1 MGPVQRTSARGTR
14 AAMLSLK
21 SAVSHAAH
29 QVVCRQALLALRASP
44 SCLGFVGFVWLVPDE
59 EIVLDR
65 NADGIVVL
73 TGGTSRV
80 TDALELLAAGRGKRL
95 LISGVNPGT
104 TTSDIAH
111 QVSEY
116 SRFLSCCVDLDY
128 SALNTLGNAVETRR
142 WVDRPRLSFAHHRH
156 VGLPHAAR
164 ARRDR
169 PPASRRRA
177 DPVPGRR
184 RTGCAS
190 SRGGRTATTTRLV
203 LSEYFKYLFA
213 KVRMRFDSRDRRG
226 HRQSRLRRS
235 PALMRRAGNRFH
247 SIESPIVAF
256 PCPDSSASLLFNC
269 CSM

>member
-1 MGPVQRTSARGTR
+1 
-14 AAMLSLK
+14 MLSLN
-21 SAVSHAAH
+21 SAVTTRRLRSFA
-29 QVVCRQALLALRASP
+29 VRFSLLCGIAIV
-44 SCLGFVGFVWLVPDE
+44 LGFVGFVSLVPDE

-142 WVDRPRLSFAHHRH
+142 WVIDRGFYSLIIVTSAYHMPRALAEIAHQ
-156 VGLPHAAR
+156 LPDVVLIPFPVVA
-164 ARRDR
+164 DR
-169 PPASRRRA
+169 LRVEPWWSN
-177 DPVPGRR
+177 
-184 RTGCAS
+184 S
-190 SRGGRTATTTRLV
+190 TTTRLV

-213 KVRMRFDSRDRRG
+213 KVRMRFDSVTAGATNNRVSDA
-226 HRQSRLRRS
+226 RLR
-235 PALMRRAGNRFH
+235 
-247 SIESPIVAF
+247 
-256 PCPDSSASLLFNC
+256 
-269 CSM
+269 